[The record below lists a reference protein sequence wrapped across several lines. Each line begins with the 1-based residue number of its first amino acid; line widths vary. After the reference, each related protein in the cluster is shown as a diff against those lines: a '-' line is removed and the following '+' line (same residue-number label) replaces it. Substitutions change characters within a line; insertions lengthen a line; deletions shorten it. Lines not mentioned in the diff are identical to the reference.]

1 MSKYIFLSL
10 FLLFA
15 ANCFAQVPQ
24 MPRMPKMPKM
34 PTIQQTQ
41 QTKLPIE
48 LAIDVKAGN
57 IWSTPFVIN
66 QDEMPFKVGFEVAEQ
81 RDIIIFLTD
90 AVNYKKF
97 LEGRKFLVNYQSDK
111 VESGLIDIK
120 LPRGQYFLVVSNKH
134 ASFWIKKVFLT
145 FY

>member
-1 MSKYIFLSL
+1 MCKSIFLLL

-15 ANCFAQVPQ
+15 VNCFAQMPQ
-24 MPRMPKMPKM
+24 MPKMPKM
-34 PTIQQTQ
+34 PTTQQTQ
-41 QTKLPIE
+41 QPRQPIE
-48 LAIDVKAGN
+48 FATNVDAGK
-57 IWSTPFVIN
+57 IWSIPFVIN
-66 QDEMPFKVGFEVAEQ
+66 QDETPYKVGFEVAEQ
-81 RDIIIFLTD
+81 RDIIVFLTD

-97 LEGRKFLVNYQSDK
+97 LEGRKYLVNYQSEK

-134 ASFWIKKVFLT
+134 ASFWTKKVFLT